1 MRRFI
6 IIIALW
12 FGCVI
17 GSYAVKRALLI
28 GIGKYPTSETGWKQI
43 HGDADVKLL
52 SSALKTQKFTDVT
65 TLINN
70 KATKS
75 AIITE
80 FKKLHKK
87 CQAGDIVYIHFS
99 GHGQPVLD
107 VNGDETSGFDEAVVP
122 YDAYQST
129 KTQKGQY
136 DGRKHLIDDELN
148 PLLDNIKVKIGSSGK
163 LCVVIDACYSRDM
176 ERGDVTDIEDE
187 DILNSDRSSDL
198 PLCPA
203 DTSYL
208 KNLPKPNRFSKGASM
223 YILTACLNTE
233 RNFECKTI
241 QGKMYGSLSYYIY
254 SLLKKDADFARWATC
269 LKNQDYKKTT
279 VRIFQAFQHPNVI
292 IYQ

>member
-1 MRRFI
+1 MSRFV
-6 IIIALW
+6 IIALW

-17 GSYAVKRALLI
+17 GSYAINRALLI

-43 HGDADVKLL
+43 HVDADLKLL
-52 SSALKTQKFTDVT
+52 SSALKAQKFTDVT

-80 FKKLHKK
+80 LKKLHKK

-122 YDAYQST
+122 YDAYRST
-129 KTQKGQY
+129 RTQKGQY
-136 DGRKHLIDDELN
+136 DGHKHLIDDECN
-148 PLLDNIKVKIGSSGK
+148 PLLDNIKVKIGSGGK
-163 LCVVIDACYSRDM
+163 LCVVIDACYSRGM
-176 ERGDVTDIEDE
+176 ERGEETEIEDD
-187 DILNSDRSSDL
+187 DILNSARGTDI
-198 PLCPA
+198 PLRPA

-208 KNLPKPNRFSKGASM
+208 KKLPKPNRFSKGASM

-292 IYQ
+292 VYQ

>member
-1 MRRFI
+1 MRRLLFI
-6 IIIALW
+6 VLW
-12 FGCVI
+12 IGCVI
-17 GSYAVKRALLI
+17 GSYAINRALLI

-52 SSALKTQKFTDVT
+52 SSALKAQKFTDIT

-80 FKKLHKK
+80 LRKLHKR
-87 CQAGDIVYIHFS
+87 CQAGDVVYIHFS

-107 VNGDETSGFDEAVVP
+107 VNGDETTGFDEAVVP
-122 YDAYQST
+122 YDAYHT
-129 KTQKGQY
+129 PRKPKGLY
-136 DGRKHLIDDELN
+136 DGRNHLIDDELN
-148 PLLDNIKVKIGSSGK
+148 PLLGNIKIKIGASGK
-163 LCVVIDACYSRDM
+163 LCVAIDACYSRGM
-176 ERGDVTDIEDE
+176 ERGEETDIEDD
-187 DILNSDRSSDL
+187 DILNSARGTDIPFR
-198 PLCPA
+198 PT

-223 YILTACLNTE
+223 YVLTACLNTE

-254 SLLKKDADFARWATC
+254 TLLEKDADFARWATS
-269 LKNQDYKKTT
+269 LKNQDYKRTS

>member
-1 MRRFI
+1 MRQIMF
-6 IIIALW
+6 IALW
-12 FGCVI
+12 LGCVI
-17 GSYAVKRALLI
+17 GSYATSRALLI

-52 SSALKTQKFTDVT
+52 SSALKAQKFTDVT

-80 FKKLHKK
+80 LKKLHKR
-87 CQAGDIVYIHFS
+87 CQAGDVVYIHFS

-122 YDAYQST
+122 YDAYRST
-129 KTQKGQY
+129 RTQKGQY
-136 DGRKHLIDDELN
+136 DGRNHLIDDELN
-148 PLLDNIKVKIGSSGK
+148 PLLDNIKIKIGSSGK
-163 LCVVIDACYSRDM
+163 LCVAIDACYSRGM
-176 ERGDVTDIEDE
+176 ERGEETDIEDD
-187 DILNSDRSSDL
+187 DILNSARGTDI
-198 PLCPA
+198 PLRPSN
-203 DTSYL
+203 TSYL
-208 KNLPKPNRFSKGASM
+208 KNLPKPYRFSKGAGM

-269 LKNQDYKKTT
+269 LKNQDYKKST
-279 VRIFQAFQHPNVI
+279 VRIFQAFQHPSVI
-292 IYQ
+292 IYP